1 MVQGH
6 DWELER
12 MMAWSKK
19 SYSVVVDCFGRL
31 QSRYDVPVSWVLECQ
46 FDGSCAVFLDQDE

>member
-1 MVQGH
+1 
-6 DWELER
+6 